1 MSEYQYYEF
10 PGSSGDPSRS
20 STRPRCRVLMPRLQS
35 SGSRNSSSRIR
46 WSLRTWLLGVR
57 LGHPWLADAAVAAC
71 ISVTI
76 WAAWSSQPVSSA
88 AVGASS

>member
-1 MSEYQYYEF
+1 MVSQ
-10 PGSSGDPSRS
+10 PDISLW
-20 STRPRCRVLMPRLQS
+20 RVELAQLVAEIIGRQARDVAPVDA
-35 SGSRNSSSRIR
+35 
-46 WSLRTWLLGVR
+46 LGVR
-57 LGHPWLADAAVAAC
+57 LGHPWLADVALAAC